1 MAAGIADYGITLAK
15 IKLFFRLSWY
25 YFDEY

>member
-1 MAAGIADYGITLAK
+1 MAAGITDYSITLAK
-15 IKLFFRLSWY
+15 IKLFFRLLWY

>member
-1 MAAGIADYGITLAK
+1 MSAGIADYGITLAK
-15 IKLFFRLSWY
+15 IKFFFRLLWY